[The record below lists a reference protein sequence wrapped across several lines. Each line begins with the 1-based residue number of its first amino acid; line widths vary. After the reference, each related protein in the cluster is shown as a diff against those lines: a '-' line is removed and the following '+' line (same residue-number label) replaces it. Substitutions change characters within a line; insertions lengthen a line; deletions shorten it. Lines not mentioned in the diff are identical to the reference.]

1 MAKGLFDKIMQD
13 INRNM
18 PDEYK
23 KIKRNVENLLSSKPK
38 IICMDDVKTERV
50 QWLWKPYIP
59 LGKVTILQG
68 DPGLG
73 KTFFATQLAAIVS
86 TGGNFP
92 FGNDDGKTEAGNV
105 VFQTA
110 EDGYGDTLKPRL
122 EKAGADFKRIF
133 YIDEEDDG
141 LTLNDSRLR
150 ATLWAKRPKLV
161 VIDPLQAFFGA
172 DKDMNKSNAT
182 RPIMRKLSDLA
193 AEFGCAIVLIGHL
206 NKSQGGKTVY
216 RTLGSID
223 FVGAVRSV
231 LTVCEVSGMEYRRA
245 VVQTKL
251 NLEAKGLAI
260 LFDLD
265 PTKGFSWVG
274 TSDLTADDVLKYPQT
289 EERKPMVI
297 DECVQFLHDLL
308 ADGPLYATEVFE
320 ATEANDFTKITVRR
334 AKEKMGIES
343 RKEKGK
349 NGKSIWELPHRE
361 KDDKYD
367 KDDTVDDLT

>member
-1 MAKGLFDKIMQD
+1 MAKGLLDKIMQD
-13 INRNM
+13 INQNM
-18 PDEYK
+18 LEEYTK
-23 KIKRNVENLLSSKPK
+23 NKRNVENMLSSNPK
-38 IICMDDVKTERV
+38 IICMDDVKTEKV

-92 FGNDDGKTEAGNV
+92 FGNDAGKMEAGNV

-133 YIDEEDDG
+133 YIDEEDNG
-141 LTLNDSRLR
+141 LTLNDNRLR
-150 ATLWAKRPKLV
+150 TALWTKRPKLV

-172 DKDMNKSNAT
+172 DKDMNKSNVT
-182 RPIMRKLSDLA
+182 RPIMHKLSDLA
-193 AEFGCAIVLIGHL
+193 AEFGCSIVLIGHL

-231 LTVCEVSGMEYRRA
+231 LTVSEVSGMEYRRA
-245 VVQTKL
+245 VTQTKL
-251 NLEAKGLAI
+251 NLEVKGAPI

-265 PTKGFSWVG
+265 PTKGFLWAG
-274 TSDLTADDVLKYPQT
+274 TSADVLMYRQT
-289 EERKPMVI
+289 EERKQTVM
-297 DECVQFLHDLL
+297 DECIQFLHDLL
-308 ADGPLYATEVFE
+308 ADGPLYATEAFE
-320 ATEANDFTKITVRR
+320 AAEESNFSKVTVRR

-349 NGKSIWELPHRE
+349 NGKSIWRLPRSE
-361 KDDKYD
+361 KDDKFD
-367 KDDTVDDLT
+367 KVDTVEGLT